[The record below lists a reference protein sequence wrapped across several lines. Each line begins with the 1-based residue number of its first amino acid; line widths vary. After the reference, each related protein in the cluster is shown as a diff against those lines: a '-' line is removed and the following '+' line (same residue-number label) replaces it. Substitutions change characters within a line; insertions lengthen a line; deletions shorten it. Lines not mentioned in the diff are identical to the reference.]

1 MLQLRHRTAISIGA
15 ALFGF
20 SGLVWSHGGVDHS
33 DTSVPTMETALEGK
47 FGSYRIVLGCTPGQP
62 TERQEIECAFK
73 AVQILAVPDPLLG
86 SQIPVLDEQLMVRFK
101 SLDNGDFFS
110 DLLKPHFEAES
121 STYIVHQTLKMAG
134 PYSLIVY
141 INEEENILEAEF
153 PFQVRVNPYDAWAR
167 VVING
172 LLGLFIVPFVMFM
185 VGRREGFAVSR
196 FRMLTTVSSFF
207 WVGLFIVVN
216 VLWVERV
223 SAEILGRAAPQH
235 GSIALDFQSQSGPAV
250 FEVNPDLIE
259 RFDIETSAVS
269 EQEFRPVLRAKGRI
283 VEKPELS
290 SQVSAPLWGRVEW
303 AHEPLAVGDYV
314 RRGQKLINVVLELN
328 SFERKDLMNRFE
340 EIQSIKEQAVYKVQA
355 TEEALATVVRLSEEK
370 VIPLIEVD
378 WARQRNKNAQEELS
392 ILEKQFNQ
400 YLKVMKWRDPRF
412 TPVIAAIDGYITDIN
427 FVPGELNRDGEVRS
441 LLSIV
446 DLSEVWIEAEI
457 AEGDLG
463 RLSSVRS
470 ALIRTEAYPAEERR
484 ARLRAISPWVDEKT
498 RRLKV
503 IFEIKNPGNKLKLG
517 MWADVMVE
525 SGRFVKSP
533 AVPKSAL
540 VEDEDHS
547 VVYVTDG
554 QGLFE
559 RRLVEVGVKK
569 DDKVQI
575 RKGLK
580 VGEQVVTRGFYQ
592 LRALHRNLDQSSD
605 SSH

>member
-172 LLGLFIVPFVMFM
+172 LLGLLIVPFVMFM

-355 TEEALATVVRLSEEK
+355 TEEALATIVRLSEEK

-378 WARQRNKNAQEELS
+378 WARQRNKNAQEALS

-533 AVPKSAL
+533 AVLKSAL
-540 VEDEDHS
+540 VEDGDHS

-559 RRLVEVGVKK
+559 RRLVEIGVKK